1 MKLKPEEL
9 RNLLVSH
16 NIITKEKFDEVA
28 KIAQQNKEPIIDLL
42 YAKKIINERDFSKLY
57 AEFLKTDFVD
67 LSKETI
73 SRNILEKLPERVA
86 KRYQAIVFGS
96 DQDKL
101 KIAMTDP
108 NNVEAIQFIE
118 KQLGYKVEIYL
129 ATTDDINSTLELYKE
144 GLSTEISKAI
154 KETEEE
160 ISIDKEELEKDTS
173 ADNVEAIISEA
184 PIARAV
190 NILIEYALKSRA
202 SDIHIEPRENF
213 MQIRYRVDGILRD
226 TMTLPKSLMSSITS
240 RVKILSNLRIDEH
253 RIPQDGRIKMKIAGQ
268 SISIRISTL
277 PIMDGEKIVM
287 RLLDESAKALTL
299 EELGFKGQALAT
311 VQRALKKPHGM
322 LLVTGPTGSGKSTT
336 LYSVVSLM
344 NNIGVNISTVEDP
357 VEYRIQGVNQT
368 QVNPKVGMTF
378 ASGLRALL
386 RQDPNVIM
394 VGEVRDSETA
404 EIAVHSALTGHVVL
418 STLHTNNAAGCLP
431 RLLDMNVEPFLIS
444 STVNAVVGQRLV
456 RKICPYCL
464 ESYVPEPGVITNII
478 DNFGLR
484 KEFLASIEKQPTP
497 EKIVP
502 KVEVGGVR
510 KIPISY
516 NVEAEKKSILEKIA
530 KDPSMINRSTQ
541 EAEEIALR
549 DKIFLSEGGEE
560 KLLKDKKIKNQN
572 LTLTLYRGEGCNK
585 CNNTGYLGRLGI
597 YEVIEVDDE
606 IGKLI
611 IGHAS
616 TSEIQHTAIKN
627 GMITMQQDGFLKS
640 LEGLTTFEEILR
652 VTRE

>member
-1 MKLKPEEL
+1 
-9 RNLLVSH
+9 
-16 NIITKEKFDEVA
+16 
-28 KIAQQNKEPIIDLL
+28 
-42 YAKKIINERDFSKLY
+42 
-57 AEFLKTDFVD
+57 
-67 LSKETI
+67 
-73 SRNILEKLPERVA
+73 
-86 KRYQAIVFGS
+86 
-96 DQDKL
+96 
-101 KIAMTDP
+101 
-108 NNVEAIQFIE
+108 
-118 KQLGYKVEIYL
+118 
-129 ATTDDINSTLELYKE
+129 
-144 GLSTEISKAI
+144 
-154 KETEEE
+154 
-160 ISIDKEELEKDTS
+160 
-173 ADNVEAIISEA
+173 
-184 PIARAV
+184 
-190 NILIEYALKSRA
+190 
-202 SDIHIEPRENF
+202 
-213 MQIRYRVDGILRD
+213 
-226 TMTLPKSLMSSITS
+226 
-240 RVKILSNLRIDEH
+240 
-253 RIPQDGRIKMKIAGQ
+253 
-268 SISIRISTL
+268 
-277 PIMDGEKIVM
+277 MDGEKIVM

-464 ESYVPEPGVITNII
+464 ESYVPEPGVIDNVI
-478 DNFGLR
+478 DNFSLR
-484 KEFLASIEKQPTP
+484 KEFLASSEKQPKS

-502 KVEVGGVR
+502 KVEVGDVR

-549 DKIFLSEGGEE
+549 DKIFLSEEE
-560 KLLKDKKIKNQN
+560 QEKSQKETTKNQKS
-572 LTLTLYRGEGCNK
+572 TLTLCRGEGCNK

-640 LEGLTTFEEILR
+640 LEGLTTVEEILR

>member
-1 MKLKPEEL
+1 
-9 RNLLVSH
+9 
-16 NIITKEKFDEVA
+16 
-28 KIAQQNKEPIIDLL
+28 
-42 YAKKIINERDFSKLY
+42 
-57 AEFLKTDFVD
+57 
-67 LSKETI
+67 
-73 SRNILEKLPERVA
+73 
-86 KRYQAIVFGS
+86 
-96 DQDKL
+96 
-101 KIAMTDP
+101 
-108 NNVEAIQFIE
+108 
-118 KQLGYKVEIYL
+118 
-129 ATTDDINSTLELYKE
+129 
-144 GLSTEISKAI
+144 
-154 KETEEE
+154 
-160 ISIDKEELEKDTS
+160 
-173 ADNVEAIISEA
+173 
-184 PIARAV
+184 
-190 NILIEYALKSRA
+190 
-202 SDIHIEPRENF
+202 
-213 MQIRYRVDGILRD
+213 
-226 TMTLPKSLMSSITS
+226 
-240 RVKILSNLRIDEH
+240 
-253 RIPQDGRIKMKIAGQ
+253 
-268 SISIRISTL
+268 
-277 PIMDGEKIVM
+277 
-287 RLLDESAKALTL
+287 
-299 EELGFKGQALAT
+299 
-311 VQRALKKPHGM
+311 
-322 LLVTGPTGSGKSTT
+322 
-336 LYSVVSLM
+336 
-344 NNIGVNISTVEDP
+344 
-357 VEYRIQGVNQT
+357 
-368 QVNPKVGMTF
+368 
-378 ASGLRALL
+378 
-386 RQDPNVIM
+386 
-394 VGEVRDSETA
+394 
-404 EIAVHSALTGHVVL
+404 
-418 STLHTNNAAGCLP
+418 
-431 RLLDMNVEPFLIS
+431 MNVEPFLIS